1 MIKTIRFCNNIKGIT
16 FWLAKN
22 KLHLLV
28 MKALVLVLILLVIGI
43 FKNVAKIV
51 TALEADTN
59 EATMICTTPQR
70 PVTQDTVKRYFPLTS
85 YK

>member
-1 MIKTIRFCNNIKGIT
+1 
-16 FWLAKN
+16 
-22 KLHLLV
+22 
-28 MKALVLVLILLVIGI
+28 MKALVLVFILLVIGI

-51 TALEADTN
+51 TALEADKNKT
-59 EATMICTTPQR
+59 TMIYTTPQR